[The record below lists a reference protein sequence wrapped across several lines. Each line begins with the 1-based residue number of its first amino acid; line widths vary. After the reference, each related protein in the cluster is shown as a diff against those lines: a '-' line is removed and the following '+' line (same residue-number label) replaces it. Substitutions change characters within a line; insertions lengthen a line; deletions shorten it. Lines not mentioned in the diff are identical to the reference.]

1 MPRPDPR
8 QLDLFNTPVP
18 PVRPPPSADV
28 ERDDPVAPVDPD
40 TLDDATLLEAFRG
53 SRLTDT
59 QRLAEAIALRCP
71 AGWQSAALHVWNRFF
86 GFGHEAGLPEHRA
99 VLGLVR
105 DLRGRSVLQEIL
117 RRGAVP
123 EGANGDLLRAAAACE
138 HPLPVDV
145 VRSGLHARDRELR
158 EAAVRIAIAS
168 GVEPLELRPFLT
180 DQVSAV
186 RDLAAIVLAEMGD
199 PDARGSLVLSLKA
212 RPSERGLDALALFA
226 DEDAVIQLG
235 QLARA
240 HPAWAAHIRGLIED
254 TAHPKASSIIATL
267 PIATDL
273 S

>member
-1 MPRPDPR
+1 
-8 QLDLFNTPVP
+8 
-18 PVRPPPSADV
+18 V
-28 ERDDPVAPVDPD
+28 ERNDPVAPVDPD
-40 TLDDATLLEAFRG
+40 TLDDAALLEAFRG

-59 QRLAEAIALRCP
+59 QRLADAIALRCP
-71 AGWQSAALHVWNRFF
+71 AGWQSAALYVWNRVF
-86 GFGHEAGLPEHRA
+86 GFGHAGPEHRA

-105 DLRGRSVLQEIL
+105 DLRGRSVLQELL

-123 EGANGDLLRAAAACE
+123 QGANGDLLRAAAACE
-138 HPLPVDV
+138 HPLPADV
-145 VRSGLHARDRELR
+145 VRSGLHARDQELR

-240 HPAWAAHIRGLIED
+240 HPAWAAHIRGLIEE